1 VSVEASIADVR
12 EKAKRIRAEGGVRI
26 IADQDGEIVAYVK
39 GDHNVYQT
47 SILRAPGSKAISAWT
62 CGCPWGSVSWGRSGR
77 WKKYEGR
84 GCSHLFALQ
93 YEAQSRGM
101 FGKEI
106 TLDTEK
112 PEWQD
117 DSLPIRT
124 PGEFDISKGK
134 YAMVREA
141 GMNFKA
147 LVDGV
152 LRHLTLR
159 PDGIFDGD
167 TNVDHKKIMNPA
179 WSPTLGLHLSDQRRG
194 SRQHLARTLLAAAD
208 STSAAQA
215 LSDLAT
221 ASEPGIT
228 PLVQGAADQAGATTF
243 GDENKIKDPGALA
256 SKVDEVMPHN
266 GMDRSQAAAAVPD
279 SLRYGMTLDPDTYAQ
294 GVDGVMST
302 LQSQG
307 VKPAQV
313 SPWSQDSPGTTVNAH
328 GPDGHPFE
336 IQFHTPDS
344 LAAHE
349 QSAGDKD
356 TWSTS
361 DDPSDRRQAMDS
373 IRATHGAAEM
383 PLGADQ
389 AGSAQQA
396 PAAQPD
402 PSQVDPAAQPQPVQA
417 HRLAADLPAP
427 PAPAQGQDDPD
438 TDPAALAEDD
448 SEVDPQHY
456 TYFKVVGANGDP
468 KTVFRLYD
476 GPDDSRTEVWRDGEW
491 EMDQSFGRYVHG
503 TEAGATPIQEDEANQ
518 IIGDTDQQPAVP
530 QAPVEPQPQVQARM
544 KRNAARWLQ
553 DNMRWFGQRAVT
565 ALRRIAM
572 SGYDLPMEAYA
583 AMLEAKSAAFEPEIT
598 RTVTSVVTRNKGK
611 MDGLA
616 FKLKGY
622 DSLLRK
628 LISKENGAVKQDNSH
643 GTGPLTSKYADRI
656 SVTMDLQDVLRYTAV
671 TSSANYVDMVKNVQ
685 NGLTSAGYKTVSM
698 DNSWYQGSE
707 YKGINANFM
716 APGGMVFE
724 LQFHTPPSLKVKE
737 ANHEPYE
744 VYRLDTTSKNDKSV
758 LFGQMAARTNSIPW
772 PSGDYTGLGKMV
784 NRAKSKYASLVTA
797 FSDGGGTWEYFQSH
811 HTLDKNLLSVFR
823 MRNGL
828 FEEFQQGSW
837 VDNHNLA
844 AHLLKGESGWD
855 GISMSRAREIVQAQG
870 GDASQVTASRT
881 GGDPFW
887 NRLNV
892 VANVDAPYTPE
903 PMPVP
908 QPRTAAAAP
917 ASHWDEASGWDAPE
931 PALPV
936 TYGEEQKTAMKRQAL
951 KDFSHGER
959 QMLINEGNGA
969 RARTFS
975 SLDVAG
981 TMYADIPDTD
991 DDWMGF

>member
-336 IQFHTPDS
+336 MQFHTPDS
-344 LAAHE
+344 QAAHD

-356 TWSTS
+356 TWKTS
-361 DDPSDRRQAMDS
+361 DDPTDRRQAMDS
-373 IRATHGAAEM
+373 IRATHGAVEM
-383 PLGADQ
+383 PMGADQ
-389 AGSAQQA
+389 AG
-396 PAAQPD
+396 AAQPD
-402 PSQVDPAAQPQPVQA
+402 PSQVDPATQAQPVQA
-417 HRLAADLPAP
+417 RRRTAGVGTSGLVLHLLSDDDEGSVALIKAMHLGDSISTHADLSDVEFGKQGLHEIISNEGFSVHSHFGDAPKTGYMVSRDGSEKVIPVSSLTADDVAAFRSKYRTALTNPNTYLGAWVYEGKVFLDVSDHLQDKAEAIQLAYKNHQLAIFDLAAMDSIDTSHHNAVARLLQATAGAPVP
-427 PAPAQGQDDPD
+427 PAPAQGQDDPAAV
-438 TDPAALAEDD
+438 DPVTHGDD

-456 TYFKVVGANGDP
+456 TYFKVVGANGEP

-476 GPDDSRTEVWRDGEW
+476 GPDDSRTEVWRDGGW
-491 EMDQSFGRYVHG
+491 EMDQSFGR
-503 TEAGATPIQEDEANQ
+503 
-518 IIGDTDQQPAVP
+518 
-530 QAPVEPQPQVQARM
+530 
-544 KRNAARWLQ
+544 
-553 DNMRWFGQRAVT
+553 
-565 ALRRIAM
+565 
-572 SGYDLPMEAYA
+572 
-583 AMLEAKSAAFEPEIT
+583 
-598 RTVTSVVTRNKGK
+598 
-611 MDGLA
+611 
-616 FKLKGY
+616 
-622 DSLLRK
+622 
-628 LISKENGAVKQDNSH
+628 
-643 GTGPLTSKYADRI
+643 
-656 SVTMDLQDVLRYTAV
+656 
-671 TSSANYVDMVKNVQ
+671 
-685 NGLTSAGYKTVSM
+685 
-698 DNSWYQGSE
+698 
-707 YKGINANFM
+707 
-716 APGGMVFE
+716 
-724 LQFHTPPSLKVKE
+724 
-737 ANHEPYE
+737 
-744 VYRLDTTSKNDKSV
+744 
-758 LFGQMAARTNSIPW
+758 
-772 PSGDYTGLGKMV
+772 
-784 NRAKSKYASLVTA
+784 
-797 FSDGGGTWEYFQSH
+797 
-811 HTLDKNLLSVFR
+811 
-823 MRNGL
+823 
-828 FEEFQQGSW
+828 
-837 VDNHNLA
+837 
-844 AHLLKGESGWD
+844 
-855 GISMSRAREIVQAQG
+855 
-870 GDASQVTASRT
+870 
-881 GGDPFW
+881 
-887 NRLNV
+887 
-892 VANVDAPYTPE
+892 
-903 PMPVP
+903 
-908 QPRTAAAAP
+908 
-917 ASHWDEASGWDAPE
+917 
-931 PALPV
+931 
-936 TYGEEQKTAMKRQAL
+936 
-951 KDFSHGER
+951 
-959 QMLINEGNGA
+959 
-969 RARTFS
+969 
-975 SLDVAG
+975 
-981 TMYADIPDTD
+981 
-991 DDWMGF
+991 